1 MLKCLLAA
9 LILALPLFGTARAA
23 PVTIVAAEN
32 FYGDIARQIGGD
44 RVSVGSV
51 LANPNQDPHL
61 FAASPSTARALAD
74 ARIVIY
80 NGVDYDPWMVKLLG
94 ASDNRTRRV
103 IVAGDL
109 VHRKSGDNP
118 HIWYDP
124 ATMPIVA
131 RAVAAAL
138 IAEDPSHRGDYAG
151 RLDQVLASLESID
164 GEIKGIRAGH
174 AGASVTAS
182 EPVFGYM
189 AAALGL
195 MMRDTRFQLSIMNDT
210 EPSASDVA
218 AFEEG
223 LRDRKAKI
231 MFFNNQVVDPTVT
244 RLVGIAKQA
253 GIPIVGVSEL
263 EPPDTAYQAWMLGT
277 LQTVDAALGPPRN

>member
-1 MLKCLLAA
+1 MPKRLLA
-9 LILALPLFGTARAA
+9 ILALAPFLFGTAQAA

-44 RVSVGSV
+44 RVTVDSILS
-51 LANPNQDPHL
+51 NPNQDPHL
-61 FAASPSTARALAD
+61 FEASPSTARALAD

-80 NGVDYDPWMVKLLG
+80 NGVDYDPWMVRLLG
-94 ASDNRTRRV
+94 ASDTTTRRV

-109 VHRKSGDNP
+109 VHRKPGDNP

-138 IAEDPSHRGDYAG
+138 IAEDPGHRSDYARG
-151 RLDQVLASLESID
+151 LDEVLASLESIN
-164 GEIKGIRAGH
+164 GEVEGIRAGH
-174 AGASVTAS
+174 AGDTVTAS

-189 AAALGL
+189 ATALGL
-195 MMRDTRFQLSIMNDT
+195 EMRDTRFQLSIMNDT
-210 EPSASDVA
+210 EPSAGDVA

-223 LRDRKAKI
+223 LRDRKAKL

-244 RLVGIAKQA
+244 RLVGIARKA
-253 GIPIVGVSEL
+253 GVPIVGVSEL
-263 EPPDTAYQAWMLGT
+263 EPLDTPYQAWMLGT
-277 LQTVDAALGPPRN
+277 LQAVDAALGPPRK